1 MRYIPYRF
9 LILFFVLAL
18 SAKAWADIVNDFV
31 QVQCLED
38 LNMLKIDSF
47 GANGEIARDRSS
59 ENQNDL
65 WERHGIRNMRTMV
78 DYIRLIDE
86 NGKPSEDHRDTRMVP
101 KDPIQTSCTLVE
113 EMADGKREPRTY
125 EIHIKPYFFNTN
137 PMGRCGGGSPT
148 TELTITAGDRVLI
161 DRLRFL
167 SECSSYEPDHHNRG
181 MAMGGISSIYI
192 YPESQYLTV
201 DGGLYEEYE
210 DEFIFPYLIWFDEGL
225 PVTHETVYGKRKK
238 SE

>member
-1 MRYIPYRF
+1 M
-9 LILFFVLAL
+9 
-18 SAKAWADIVNDFV
+18 NDFV

-137 PMGRCGGGSPT
+137 PNGYCGGGSPT
-148 TELTITAGDRVLI
+148 IELTITIGDRVLV
-161 DRLRFL
+161 DHLRFL
-167 SECSSYEPDHHNRG
+167 SECSYNESVHHNKG

-192 YPESQYLTV
+192 YPEERYITLR
-201 DGGLYEEYE
+201 GRINERYE
-210 DEFIFPYLIWFDEGL
+210 DEFAFPYFLRINKDLLID
-225 PVTHETVYGKRKK
+225 HEKIYGKRRRP
-238 SE
+238 E

>member
-1 MRYIPYRF
+1 MRYIPYHF

-18 SAKAWADIVNDFV
+18 PAKAWADIVNDFV

-86 NGKPSEDHRDTRMVP
+86 NGKPSEDHRFGWT
-101 KDPIQTSCTLVE
+101 
-113 EMADGKREPRTY
+113 
-125 EIHIKPYFFNTN
+125 
-137 PMGRCGGGSPT
+137 GR
-148 TELTITAGDRVLI
+148 AWR
-161 DRLRFL
+161 
-167 SECSSYEPDHHNRG
+167 
-181 MAMGGISSIYI
+181 
-192 YPESQYLTV
+192 
-201 DGGLYEEYE
+201 
-210 DEFIFPYLIWFDEGL
+210 
-225 PVTHETVYGKRKK
+225 
-238 SE
+238 